1 MNQSQWYNITLVRDG
16 ASSQVVYQ
24 DGVQIG
30 TGDLSNSFSSNSMRI
45 GGAVNSSSYQAWL
58 DGRIAEVAMY
68 NRALSSAEVME
79 FYLATKNNHTG
90 GAGGGEGP

>member
-1 MNQSQWYNITLVRDG
+1 MNTSAWYNLTLVKDG
-16 ASSQVVYQ
+16 ASSQVIYQ

-30 TGDLSNSFSSNSMRI
+30 TGNLSNSFQ
-45 GGAVNSSSYQAWL
+45 GGYASVIAGAPSQSSYSGHL

-79 FYLATKNNHTG
+79 FYLATKDNH
-90 GAGGGEGP
+90 